1 MAAKRVLNQAVVKEV
16 KKYGAILREKHISYE
31 RLIVFGSQAKGK
43 AKKWS
48 DIDICVV
55 SKAFGKDYHTEMVN
69 LMLASDDSDY
79 VIEPHP
85 YNPIDLQEK
94 YDSLASEIRKYGIP
108 VV

>member
-1 MAAKRVLNQAVVKEV
+1 MVTKRVLNQDVVKEV
-16 KKYGAILREKHISYE
+16 KKYAANLREKHIPYE

-55 SKAFGKDYHTEMVN
+55 SKAFGKDPHAEMVN

-79 VIEPHP
+79 IIEPHP
-85 YNPIDLQEK
+85 YNPVDLQEK
-94 YDSLASEIRKYGIP
+94 YDSLASEIRKYGIT

>member
-1 MAAKRVLNQAVVKEV
+1 MIKKRTLSPAVVKEV
-16 KKYGAILREKHISYE
+16 KKYAASLREKHIPYE

-43 AKKWS
+43 EKIGS

-55 SKAFGKDYHTEMVN
+55 SKAFGKDPHAEMVN

-79 VIEPHP
+79 IIEPHP
-85 YNPIDLQEK
+85 YNPVDLQEK
-94 YDSLASEIRKYGIP
+94 YDSLASEIRKYGIT

>member
-1 MAAKRVLNQAVVKEV
+1 MATKRVLNQDVVREV
-16 KKYGAILREKHISYE
+16 KRYAAILREKHIPYE

-55 SKAFGKDYHTEMVN
+55 SKTFGKDPHAEMVN

-79 VIEPHP
+79 IIEPHP
-85 YNPIDLQEK
+85 YNPVDLQEK
-94 YDSLASEIRKYGIP
+94 YDSVASEIRKYGIT